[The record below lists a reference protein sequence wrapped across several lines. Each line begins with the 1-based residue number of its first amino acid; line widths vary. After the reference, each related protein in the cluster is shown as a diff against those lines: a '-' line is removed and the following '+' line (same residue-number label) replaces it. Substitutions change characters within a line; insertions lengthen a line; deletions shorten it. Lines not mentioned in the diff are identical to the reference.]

1 MSNKSE
7 LEKISRRRNFA
18 IFLKQM
24 HGMLEPASAMNKR
37 HVEFASEIMG
47 ILDNYE
53 SIVVREESKN
63 IENGIPK

>member
-1 MSNKSE
+1 
-7 LEKISRRRNFA
+7 
-18 IFLKQM
+18 M
-24 HGMLEPASAMNKR
+24 HGMLEPATAMNKR

-63 IENGIPK
+63 IENGMPK